1 MNFKKYIEPVKEKLL
16 PKKQAVTVT
25 EELDEEEEILRRR
38 KPNKAMIVTALSGL
52 AIAVM
57 ILGSLPKGDN
67 NGTAA
72 NTRVLSGKPEMHTL
86 STVITGAGALAPG
99 DTEKVELPKVI
110 DLDKYYVHN
119 GDKVLRGDVLASV
132 DKIQVSAAI
141 AELQDIMNTL
151 DKDLNT
157 ASSKSES
164 TSIKSGVSGR
174 VKAIFAQPGDE
185 VAEVVYNHGCL
196 MLLSLD
202 GMMSVT
208 FPAEESAQLGQTVDV
223 TLSDGTVQTGRVYS
237 VTDGRITVTISDV
250 AAPYGDKVVVKDT
263 DGRKLGSGEL
273 DIHSPL
279 QISGYYGTVAGVGVK
294 LNQKVGSSSRLITL
308 KDPGHTAEYT
318 ALLKRRNELSKQMDA
333 LYAMSDGFLHAAKD
347 GIVSAIPD
355 DALYASA
362 EELAEIAPVAFTDEF
377 ANVKL
382 DWLVGSGDAQVKL
395 VGLFDNLDGLTWEMI
410 SSNSAA
416 FNQALPYMSQI
427 VKIMQVPEDCKGAF
441 TGFVMSTDGGISIIP
456 TKGSETALN
465 VDEHQQTAPIQAASN
480 VSVSAD
486 KVYAFNAIRKDAAS
500 PWIIYEATCLSIDT
514 SDSPA
519 GPGGF
524 DMNEIMKRFT
534 SGFGGFSFGS
544 SASSSTKVY
553 DTYSTD
559 TETIMELVPL
569 DELTI
574 TISVDELDILHLEEG
589 MEATI
594 TMDAFPGTT
603 FPGTI
608 TRVGAF
614 GVNSGGN
621 AKYDVKVSL
630 HTTEQMLVGMNASLS
645 IITDR
650 SEELLTIPAA
660 AIVEENGKTWVY
672 TKYDKSKD
680 VLTGLT
686 EITTGMSDGQLV
698 QILDGLTE
706 NSVFFYRYADQLIY
720 SFV

>member
-1 MNFKKYIEPVKEKLL
+1 MDFKKYIELIKEKVL
-16 PKKQAVTVT
+16 PKSTVNINP
-25 EELDEEEEILRRR
+25 EALDEEDEILRRR
-38 KPNKAMIVTALSGL
+38 QPNKAMIVTGLSGL

-72 NTRVLSGKPEMHTL
+72 NMRVLSGKPEMASL

-119 GDKVLRGDVLASV
+119 GDKVLTGDVLASV

-174 VKAIFAQPGDE
+174 VKAIFAKPDDE

-208 FPAEESAQLGQTVDV
+208 FPAEGSAQLGQTVDV

-250 AAPYGDKVVVKDT
+250 AAPYHDKVVIKDT
-263 DGRKLGSGEL
+263 DGKKLGSGEL

-279 QISGYYGTVAGVGVK
+279 QISGYYGTVSYIGVR
-294 LNQKVGSSSRLITL
+294 LNQKVGSNTQLITL

-318 ALLKRRNELSKQMDA
+318 ALLKRRNELSKQMDV
-333 LYAMSDGFLHAAKD
+333 LYAMSDGFIHATKD

-382 DWLVGSGDAQVKL
+382 DWLVGNTQMPKLALLAAPGADPNAPFTVKATVSAVAPDLSAITLSFDEKATTEHPDLPVSLPDISTGTPLYVVAMGQFQEITAAQGIFTKLLNQGDTV
-395 VGLFDNLDGLTWEMI
+395 
-410 SSNSAA
+410 SARITMNA
-416 FNQALPYMSQI
+416 ETQECSVSYLQMSI
-427 VKIMQVPEDCKGAF
+427 KVN
-441 TGFVMSTDGGISIIP
+441 ISIP
-456 TKGSETALN
+456 
-465 VDEHQQTAPIQAASN
+465 SN
-480 VSVSAD
+480 
-486 KVYAFNAIRKDAAS
+486 
-500 PWIIYEATCLSIDT
+500 
-514 SDSPA
+514 
-519 GPGGF
+519 
-524 DMNEIMKRFT
+524 
-534 SGFGGFSFGS
+534 FSFGS
-544 SASSSTKVY
+544 GSTQAKVY

-574 TISVDELDILHLEEG
+574 TVSVDELDILQLEEG

-645 IITDR
+645 IVTDE
-650 SEELLTIPAA
+650 SEPMLTIPAA

>member
-1 MNFKKYIEPVKEKLL
+1 MDFKKYFELVKEKVL
-16 PKKQAVTVT
+16 PKKEAVPAP
-25 EELDEEEEILRRR
+25 EELDEDDEILRRR
-38 KPNKAMIVTALSGL
+38 QPNKAMLVTGVSAL
-52 AIAVM
+52 AILVM

-86 STVITGAGALAPG
+86 STVITGAGTLAPG
-99 DTEKVELPKVI
+99 DTEKVELPQVI

-119 GDKVLRGDVLASV
+119 GDKVLAGDILASV
-132 DKIQVSAAI
+132 DKVQVAAAI
-141 AELQDIMNTL
+141 GKLQDVTNTL

-157 ASSKSES
+157 ASSKHES
-164 TSIKSGVSGR
+164 TAIKSGVSGR
-174 VKAIFAQPGDE
+174 VKAIFAQPGDD
-185 VAEVVYNHGCL
+185 VAEVVYDNGCL

-202 GMMSVT
+202 GMMSAT
-208 FPAEESAQLGQTVDV
+208 FPAEGSAQLGQTVEV

-250 AAPYGDKVVVKDT
+250 GAPYGDKVVIRDEA
-263 DGRKLGSGEL
+263 GNQLGSGTL

-279 QISGYYGTVAGVGVK
+279 QISGYYGTVAGIGVR
-294 LNQKVGSSSRLITL
+294 LDQKVTSSTQLITL

-318 ALLKRRNELSKQMDA
+318 ALLRRRNELSKQMDM
-333 LYAMSDGFLHAAKD
+333 LYAMSDGFIRATKD
-347 GIVSAIPD
+347 GIVSAIPE
-355 DALYASA
+355 DAEYATA
-362 EELAEIAPVAFTDEF
+362 EELAEVAPVAFTGEF

-382 DWLVGSGDAQVKL
+382 DWLVGNAEQPKLALLAAPDPNPNAPFTVKATISAIAPDLSTFTLSFDDKATTEHPDLPVSLPDISTGTPLYVVAMGQFQEITAAEGIFAKMLKQGDTV
-395 VGLFDNLDGLTWEMI
+395 
-410 SSNSAA
+410 SARITM
-416 FNQALPYMSQI
+416 N
-427 VKIMQVPEDCKGAF
+427 PETLEC
-441 TGFVMSTDGGISIIP
+441 TVSYLQM
-456 TKGSETALN
+456 
-465 VDEHQQTAPIQAASN
+465 
-480 VSVSAD
+480 SVSINFPTF
-486 KVYAFNAIRKDAAS
+486 FN
-500 PWIIYEATCLSIDT
+500 
-514 SDSPA
+514 
-519 GPGGF
+519 
-524 DMNEIMKRFT
+524 
-534 SGFGGFSFGS
+534 FSFGS
-544 SASSSTKVY
+544 TAEKAKVY

-559 TETIMELVPL
+559 TDTIMELVPL

-574 TISVDELDILHLEEG
+574 TITVDELDILQLEAG
-589 MEATI
+589 MEAAI

-614 GVNSGGN
+614 GVSSGGN

-645 IITDR
+645 IVTDE

-686 EITTGMSDGQLV
+686 EITTGLSDGQLV
-698 QILDGLTE
+698 QVLDGLSE
-706 NSVFFYRYADQLIY
+706 NATYYYRYADQLIY

>member
-1 MNFKKYIEPVKEKLL
+1 MDFKKYFELVKEKVL
-16 PKKQAVTVT
+16 PKKEAVPAP
-25 EELDEEEEILRRR
+25 EELDEDDEILRRR
-38 KPNKAMIVTALSGL
+38 QPNKAMLVTGVSAL

-72 NTRVLSGKPEMHTL
+72 NTRVLSGKPEMHSL
-86 STVITGAGALAPG
+86 STVITGAGTLAPG
-99 DTEKVELPKVI
+99 DTEKVELPQVI

-119 GDKVLRGDVLASV
+119 GDKVLAGDILASV
-132 DKIQVSAAI
+132 DKVQVAAAI
-141 AELQDIMNTL
+141 GKLQDVTNTL

-157 ASSKSES
+157 ASSKHES
-164 TSIKSGVSGR
+164 TAIKSGVSGR
-174 VKAIFAQPGDE
+174 VKAIFAQPGDD
-185 VAEVVYNHGCL
+185 VAEVVYDNGCL

-202 GMMSVT
+202 GMMSAT
-208 FPAEESAQLGQTVDV
+208 FPAEGSAQLGQTVEV

-237 VTDGRITVTISDV
+237 VTDGKITVTISDV
-250 AAPYGDKVVVKDT
+250 GAPYGDKVVIRDEA
-263 DGRKLGSGEL
+263 GNQLGSGTL

-279 QISGYYGTVAGVGVK
+279 QISGYYGTVAGIGVR
-294 LNQKVGSSSRLITL
+294 LDQKVTSSTQLITL

-318 ALLKRRNELSKQMDA
+318 ALLRRRNELSKQMDT
-333 LYAMSDGFLHAAKD
+333 LYAMSDGFIRATKD
-347 GIVSAIPD
+347 GIVSAIPE
-355 DALYASA
+355 DAEYATA
-362 EELAEIAPVAFTDEF
+362 EELAEVAPVAFTDEF

-382 DWLVGSGDAQVKL
+382 DWLVGNGSAKLYLLGAGDA
-395 VGLFDNLDGLTWEMI
+395 
-410 SSNSAA
+410 
-416 FNQALPYMSQI
+416 
-427 VKIMQVPEDCKGAF
+427 
-441 TGFVMSTDGGISIIP
+441 IP
-456 TKGSETALN
+456 TGPFEVTGNL
-465 VDEHQQTAPIQAASN
+465 
-480 VSVSAD
+480 VSVSSGGTYVLSGTSKPAD
-486 KVYAFNAIRKDAAS
+486 SGTLFDTYMVGGSADCMFFTYNGLVGFRGQQMPTMLLASMFPQVSGYGTVKATVKFNVVTNGDDATLEVAS
-500 PWIIYEATCLSIDT
+500 VSLSIEQ
-514 SDSPA
+514 PK
-519 GPGGF
+519 GF
-524 DMNEIMKRFT
+524 TMPDF
-534 SGFGGFSFGS
+534 SSLFGVR
-544 SASSSTKVY
+544 TTTTEKVY

-574 TISVDELDILHLEEG
+574 TITVDELDILQLEAG
-589 MEATI
+589 MEAAI

-645 IITDR
+645 IVTDE

-686 EITTGMSDGQLV
+686 EITTGLSDGQLV
-698 QILDGLTE
+698 QILDGLSE
-706 NSVFFYRYADQLIY
+706 NATYYYRYADQLIY

>member
-1 MNFKKYIEPVKEKLL
+1 MDFKKYFELVKEKVL
-16 PKKQAVTVT
+16 PKKEAVPAP
-25 EELDEEEEILRRR
+25 EELDEDDEILRRR
-38 KPNKAMIVTALSGL
+38 QPNKAMLVTGVSAL

-86 STVITGAGALAPG
+86 STVITGAGTLAPG
-99 DTEKVELPKVI
+99 DTEKVELPQVI

-119 GDKVLRGDVLASV
+119 GDKVLAGDILASV
-132 DKIQVSAAI
+132 DKVQVAAAI
-141 AELQDIMNTL
+141 GKLQDVTNTL

-157 ASSKSES
+157 ASSKHES
-164 TSIKSGVSGR
+164 TAIKSGVSGR
-174 VKAIFAQPGDE
+174 VKAIFAQPGDD
-185 VAEVVYNHGCL
+185 VAEVVYDNGCL

-202 GMMSVT
+202 GMMSAT
-208 FPAEESAQLGQTVDV
+208 FPAEGSAQLGQTVEV

-250 AAPYGDKVVVKDT
+250 GAPYGDKVVIRDEA
-263 DGRKLGSGEL
+263 GNKLGSGTL

-279 QISGYYGTVAGVGVK
+279 QISGYYGTVAGIGVR
-294 LNQKVGSSSRLITL
+294 LDQKVTSSTQLITL

-318 ALLKRRNELSKQMDA
+318 ALLRRRNELSKQMDT
-333 LYAMSDGFLHAAKD
+333 LYAMSDGFIRATKD
-347 GIVSAIPD
+347 GIVSAIPE
-355 DALYASA
+355 DAEYATA
-362 EELAEIAPVAFTDEF
+362 EELAEVAPVAFTDEF
-377 ANVKL
+377 AGVKL
-382 DWLVGSGDAQVKL
+382 DMLVAKPEYKVALLAGGSDTGGFDLMDMIKHLPEESKSTFSAVVLETDGNTATLFSLSEDATVIPYHTVSNPVNTINQFAPGTVTIEKDKLYTFTAYTLPSIPTVTEGGLYIVMASGGSG
-395 VGLFDNLDGLTWEMI
+395 GGM
-410 SSNSAA
+410 
-416 FNQALPYMSQI
+416 P
-427 VKIMQVPEDCKGAF
+427 
-441 TGFVMSTDGGISIIP
+441 GF
-456 TKGSETALN
+456 
-465 VDEHQQTAPIQAASN
+465 
-480 VSVSAD
+480 
-486 KVYAFNAIRKDAAS
+486 
-500 PWIIYEATCLSIDT
+500 
-514 SDSPA
+514 
-519 GPGGF
+519 PGGF
-524 DMNEIMKRFT
+524 DYSSLLNRFSGLGSYGAST
-534 SGFGGFSFGS
+534 SSD
-544 SASSSTKVY
+544 KVY

-559 TETIMELVPL
+559 TDTIMELVPL

-574 TISVDELDILHLEEG
+574 TITVDELDILQLEAG
-589 MEATI
+589 MEAAI

-614 GVNSGGN
+614 GTNSGGN

-645 IITDR
+645 IVTDE

-686 EITTGMSDGQLV
+686 EITTGLSDGQLV
-698 QILDGLTE
+698 QILDGLSE
-706 NSVFFYRYADQLIY
+706 NATYYYRYADQLIY

>member
-1 MNFKKYIEPVKEKLL
+1 MDFKKYFELIKSKVFPGANAPEAAE
-16 PKKQAVTVT
+16 A
-25 EELDEEEEILRRR
+25 LDEEDEILRRR
-38 KPNKAMIVTALSGL
+38 QPNKAMIVTGVSAL
-52 AIAVM
+52 AIVVM
-57 ILGSLPKGDN
+57 ILSSLPNGDN

-72 NTRVLSGKPEMHTL
+72 NTQVLSGNPQMA
-86 STVITGAGALAPG
+86 SISNVITGAGTLAPG
-99 DTEKVELPKVI
+99 ETEKVALPEVI
-110 DLDKYYVHN
+110 DLEKYYVHN
-119 GDKVLRGDVLASV
+119 GDKVLVGDVLASV
-132 DKIQVSAAI
+132 DKIQVAAAI
-141 AELQDIMNTL
+141 AELQDVMNTL
-151 DKDLNT
+151 DKDINT
-157 ASSKSES
+157 ASSKTDS

-174 VKAIFAQPGDE
+174 VKAIFAKPGDD
-185 VAEVVYNHGCL
+185 VSEVVYENGCL

-208 FPAEESAQLGQTVDV
+208 FPAEGSAQLGQVVDV
-223 TLSDGTVQTGRVYS
+223 TLSDGATETGRVYS
-237 VTDGRITVTISDV
+237 VTDGKITVTITDV
-250 AAPYGDKVVVKDT
+250 GAPYGDQVTVKDL
-263 DGRKLGSGEL
+263 DGKRLGSGEL

-279 QISGYYGTVAGVGVK
+279 QISGYYGTVASVGVK
-294 LNQKVGSSSRLITL
+294 LNQKVSNSTQLITL
-308 KDPGHTAEYT
+308 KEPGHTAEYT
-318 ALLKRRNELSKQMDA
+318 ALLKRRGELSEQMDA
-333 LYAMSDGFLHAAKD
+333 LYAMSDGFIHATKD

-355 DALYASA
+355 DAQYANA
-362 EELAEIAPVAFTDEF
+362 DELAEIAPVAFSDEF

-382 DWLVGSGDAQVKL
+382 DWLVGDGNANLFFLAAGD
-395 VGLFDNLDGLTWEMI
+395 
-410 SSNSAA
+410 
-416 FNQALPYMSQI
+416 
-427 VKIMQVPEDCKGAF
+427 
-441 TGFVMSTDGGISIIP
+441 IIP
-456 TKGSETALN
+456 TGPFEVTGNL
-465 VDEHQQTAPIQAASN
+465 
-480 VSVSAD
+480 VSVSATGTYVLSGTSKPAD
-486 KVYAFNAIRKDAAS
+486 SGTLFDTYMVGGSADCMFFNYNGFVGFRGQQMPTAMLAAMF
-500 PWIIYEATCLSIDT
+500 PQV
-514 SDSPA
+514 
-519 GPGGF
+519 
-524 DMNEIMKRFT
+524 
-534 SGFGGFSFGS
+534 SGFGTIKATVKFNVVTSGDNATLEVASVNLSIEQNRSININFPFSFGS
-544 SASSSTKVY
+544 SAQKEKVY

-574 TISVDELDILHLEEG
+574 TISVDELDILRLKEG
-589 MEATI
+589 MAADI

-686 EITTGMSDGQLV
+686 EITTGMSDGELV
-698 QILDGLTE
+698 QIVDGLNE
-706 NSVFFYRYADQLIY
+706 NSTFYYRYADRLIY

>member
-1 MNFKKYIEPVKEKLL
+1 MDFKKYFELVKEKVL
-16 PKKQAVTVT
+16 PKKEAVPAP
-25 EELDEEEEILRRR
+25 EELDEDDEILRRR
-38 KPNKAMIVTALSGL
+38 QPNKAMLVTGVSAL

-86 STVITGAGALAPG
+86 STVITGAGTLAPG
-99 DTEKVELPKVI
+99 DTEKVELPQVI

-119 GDKVLRGDVLASV
+119 GDKVLAGDILASV
-132 DKIQVSAAI
+132 DKVQVAAAI
-141 AELQDIMNTL
+141 GKLQDVTNTL

-157 ASSKSES
+157 ASSKHES
-164 TSIKSGVSGR
+164 TAIKSGVSGR
-174 VKAIFAQPGDE
+174 VKAIFAQPGDD
-185 VAEVVYNHGCL
+185 VAEVVYDNGCL

-202 GMMSVT
+202 GMMSAT
-208 FPAEESAQLGQTVDV
+208 FPAEGSAQLGQTVEV

-237 VTDGRITVTISDV
+237 VTDGKITVTISDV
-250 AAPYGDKVVVKDT
+250 GAPYGDKVVIRDEA
-263 DGRKLGSGEL
+263 GNQLGSGTL

-279 QISGYYGTVAGVGVK
+279 QISGYYGTVAGIGVR
-294 LNQKVGSSSRLITL
+294 LDQKVTSSTQLITL

-318 ALLKRRNELSKQMDA
+318 ALLRRRNELSKQMDT
-333 LYAMSDGFLHAAKD
+333 LYAMSDGFIRATKD

-382 DWLVGSGDAQVKL
+382 DWLMGNAEQPKLALLAAPDPNPNAPFTVKATISAIAPDLSTFTLSFDDKATTEHPDLPVSLPDISTGTPLYVVAMGQFQEITAAEGIFAKMLKQGDTV
-395 VGLFDNLDGLTWEMI
+395 
-410 SSNSAA
+410 SARITM
-416 FNQALPYMSQI
+416 N
-427 VKIMQVPEDCKGAF
+427 PETLEC
-441 TGFVMSTDGGISIIP
+441 TVSYLQM
-456 TKGSETALN
+456 
-465 VDEHQQTAPIQAASN
+465 
-480 VSVSAD
+480 SVSINFPTF
-486 KVYAFNAIRKDAAS
+486 FN
-500 PWIIYEATCLSIDT
+500 
-514 SDSPA
+514 
-519 GPGGF
+519 
-524 DMNEIMKRFT
+524 
-534 SGFGGFSFGS
+534 FSFGS
-544 SASSSTKVY
+544 TAEKAKVY

-559 TETIMELVPL
+559 TDTIMELVPL

-574 TISVDELDILHLEEG
+574 TITVDELDILQLEAG
-589 MEATI
+589 MEAAI
-594 TMDAFPGTT
+594 TMDAFPGTI

-645 IITDR
+645 IVTDE

-686 EITTGMSDGQLV
+686 EITTGLSDGELV
-698 QILDGLTE
+698 QVLDGLSE
-706 NSVFFYRYADQLIY
+706 NATYYYRYADQLIY